1 MGYVLGS
8 WAMFR
13 YPHSPREVRGGRR
26 FFAALFIWIIV
37 GELVTIAFSR
47 PQWYGFLNTAWW
59 PPTWP
64 DQPVFNLTST
74 VTDIGGIIFAAI
86 YMMLWIRRWRQ
97 SRGISRRLAMPIAI
111 AASLVG
117 AATIVELIAKV
128 MSATSQQISQIYTL
142 ETYLLICVPAA
153 FLVSVLQRRFARTRI
168 VDLLLHLRGPV
179 AISAINDALR
189 TVLEDDTLELIDL
202 AATKPATGEYTV
214 SSRPPRESRLH
225 LPITSSSN
233 VPMAVIRAHTSL
245 SPNDDLV
252 NAATVV
258 IKFILENAR
267 LEAAVRKQV
276 EELQASRQRIIE
288 VATEERRRLERNLHD
303 GAQHR
308 LLALEFMLATSESDI
323 DHENAL
329 DIIRE
334 AKSELGTILDELVD
348 LARGIHPTILTQLG
362 LRKAIQTI
370 AERYMIPI
378 NVNLPVDRFGEVTEL
393 TAYYVITE
401 SIANAVRH
409 AKASRIIVHGERSG
423 GSLLIQV
430 HDNGQGGAALSGG
443 SGLRG
448 LMDRVHSAG
457 GELTVES
464 KAGNGTHIEASI
476 PCV

>member
-1 MGYVLGS
+1 M
-8 WAMFR
+8 
-13 YPHSPREVRGGRR
+13 
-26 FFAALFIWIIV
+26 
-37 GELVTIAFSR
+37 
-47 PQWYGFLNTAWW
+47 
-59 PPTWP
+59 
-64 DQPVFNLTST
+64 
-74 VTDIGGIIFAAI
+74 
-86 YMMLWIRRWRQ
+86 
-97 SRGISRRLAMPIAI
+97 
-111 AASLVG
+111 
-117 AATIVELIAKV
+117 
-128 MSATSQQISQIYTL
+128 
-142 ETYLLICVPAA
+142 
-153 FLVSVLQRRFARTRI
+153 SVLQRRFARTRI
-168 VDLLLHLRGPV
+168 VDLLLHLLSPV

-334 AKSELGTILDELVD
+334 AKSELGTILDELMD
-348 LARGIHPTILTQLG
+348 LAQAGARFDDPHIRG

-393 TAYYVITE
+393 TVHHVITE

-409 AKASRIIVHGERSG
+409 AKVSRIIVHGERVRR
-423 GSLLIQV
+423 L
-430 HDNGQGGAALSGG
+430 AADPGPRQRPGRRDPFRWQRAPWS
-443 SGLRG
+443 
-448 LMDRVHSAG
+448 MDRVHSAG